1 MLESFLDPLGKPM
14 QIHEITNKKVAEGW
28 GDIGKTIA
36 TKAMNGLSNKLL
48 PGSVPDPTLVG
59 SPVAANQRQAAAG
72 QMNKSLLAPL
82 AKEMQ
87 NRWAQTV
94 QQLVSTSKSVADPK
108 IPATGADQLA
118 PAELTQEFEKFL
130 NSLFAPSIDIA
141 GLAALS
147 DNNDARMLSQQLPV
161 QIQSA
166 IDVTMDPKTNAGK
179 ANKTWM
185 DLATSVQRAKSIG
198 QFSGTRRTASSRV
211 NPQAQKV
218 ADQLDLDD
226 NQIVQM
232 QQMARDPASL
242 AVLQQLL
249 GMKK

>member
-14 QIHEITNKKVAEGW
+14 QIHEITRRRVNEAGIM
-28 GDIGKTIA
+28 GQIGSNIA
-36 TKAMNGLSNKLL
+36 TGLANKLL
-48 PGSVPDPTLVG
+48 PGSVPADQFAG
-59 SPVAANQRQAAAG
+59 APVSANQRQAAAG
-72 QMNKSLLAPL
+72 EMNRSLLEPL
-82 AKEMQ
+82 SKQMQ
-87 NRWAQTV
+87 QRWAQVV

-147 DNNDARMLSQQLPV
+147 DNNDARMLSQQLPA
-161 QIQSA
+161 QIQAA
-166 IDVTMDPKTNAGK
+166 IDVTMDPKTNAGQAK
-179 ANKTWM
+179 KTWM
-185 DLATSVQRAKSIG
+185 DLATSVQRAKSIA
-198 QFSGTRRTASSRV
+198 QFSGTRRTASSRIT
-211 NPQAQKV
+211 PQSQQV
-218 ADQLDLDD
+218 VDQLDLDD
-226 NQIVQM
+226 NQVAQM

-242 AVLQQLL
+242 AALQQLL

>member
-1 MLESFLDPLGKPM
+1 M
-14 QIHEITNKKVAEGW
+14 QIHEITRRRINEAGIM
-28 GDIGKTIA
+28 GQIGSNIA
-36 TKAMNGLSNKLL
+36 TGMANKLL
-48 PGSVPDPTLVG
+48 PGSVPDPRYVG
-59 SPVAANQRQAAAG
+59 APVAANQRQAAAG
-72 QMNKSLLAPL
+72 QMNRSLLEPL
-82 AKEMQ
+82 AKQMQ
-87 NRWAQTV
+87 QRWAQAV

-130 NSLFAPSIDIA
+130 NSLFRSIDIA
-141 GLAALS
+141 GLAAMS
-147 DNNDARMLSQQLPV
+147 DNNDARMLSQQLPA
-161 QIQSA
+161 QIQAA
-166 IDVTMDPKTNAGK
+166 IDVTMDPKTNASK

-185 DLATSVQRAKSIG
+185 DLATSVQRAQSIA
-198 QFSGTRRTASSRV
+198 QFSGNRRTGAGSARV
-211 NPQAQKV
+211 SPQAQKV

>member
-14 QIHEITNKKVAEGW
+14 QIHEITRRRINEAGIM
-28 GDIGKTIA
+28 GQIGSNIA
-36 TKAMNGLSNKLL
+36 TGLANKLL
-48 PGSVPDPTLVG
+48 PGSVPADQFVG
-59 SPVAANQRQAAAG
+59 SPTSANQRQAAAG
-72 QMNKSLLAPL
+72 QMNRSLLAPL
-82 AKEMQ
+82 AKQMQ
-87 NRWAQTV
+87 QRWAQAV

-130 NSLFAPSIDIA
+130 NSLFAPNIDIA

-185 DLATSVQRAKSIG
+185 DLATSVQRAKSIA
-198 QFSGTRRTASSRV
+198 QFSGARRTASSRV

-218 ADQLDLDD
+218 ADELDLDA
-226 NQIVQM
+226 NQVAQM

-242 AVLQQLL
+242 AALQQLI